1 MEKKGIDLMNL
12 LDEAY
17 QQSVLVVERCMHAI
31 GAKASALSEGYNQVF
46 ARDSIITFLGA
57 SFVENKA
64 FRDAFKITLETLSK
78 YQSGLGMIPLSVDVD
93 RPAIEPNQGAVD
105 SNPWY
110 VIGQSVYYARYKDL
124 PFLKSH
130 LEAIKKAMLWLEYQD
145 SNNCGLLEV
154 QEAADWGDLYANR
167 GNVLYDNVLYYKALV
182 EYAKILELCGESG
195 VAYRLRAEEVK
206 FKLNLLLW
214 PGDVEEKTR
223 IVNERGYSQEWLR
236 IIRMSTELYWFG
248 KFYLPYAAFRD
259 FGYHCDALGNS
270 LAILFGI
277 ADDAK
282 ADAIVNHFVQTGMNK
297 PYPIMA
303 NYPPIMPGDKDWRE
317 YYRNAHLNL
326 QYQYHNGGIWPF
338 IGGFYV
344 AALMK
349 AGRKD
354 FAKAE
359 LENLAKA
366 NSIGKRFEWEFNEW
380 LNGRSGMPS
389 GMAYQAWSAGM
400 YIFAYR
406 SVLDEEA
413 FLEVL

>member
-1 MEKKGIDLMNL
+1 MNIIE
-12 LDEAY
+12 EAY
-17 QQSVLVVERCMHAI
+17 RQSIHVVEQCMHAI

-57 SFVENKA
+57 SLVENEVFKNS
-64 FRDAFKITLETLSK
+64 FRNTLDTLSK
-78 YQSGLGMIPLSVDVD
+78 YQSRLGMIPLSVDVNK
-93 RPAIEPNQGAVD
+93 PGIESSQGAVD

-110 VIGQSVYYARYKDL
+110 VIGHGVYYKRYKDMD
-124 PFLKSH
+124 FLRRN
-130 LEAIKKAMLWLEYQD
+130 LESIKKAMLWLEYQD

-167 GNVLYDNVLYYKALV
+167 GNVLYDNVLYVKALV
-182 EYAKILELCGESG
+182 EYSNILELSGESG
-195 VAYRLRAEEVK
+195 EESLSKAEDVK
-206 FKLNLLLW
+206 TKLNLLLW
-214 PGDVEEKTR
+214 PGDVEEKTK
-223 IVNERGYSQEWLR
+223 IVNENGYCQEWLR
-236 IIRMSTELYWFG
+236 IIRMSSELYWFG
-248 KFYLPYAAFRD
+248 KFYLPYASFRD
-259 FGYHCDALGNS
+259 FGHHCDALGNS
-270 LAILFGI
+270 LAILFDI
-277 ADDAK
+277 ADDVK
-282 ADAIVNHFVQTGMNK
+282 ANTIIDHFTQTGMNK

-338 IGGFYV
+338 VGGFYV

-349 AGRKD
+349 AGKKE
-354 FAKAE
+354 FAIEE

-366 NSIGKRFEWEFNEW
+366 NQIGRRFDWEFNEW

-400 YIFAYR
+400 YIFAYKC
-406 SVLDEEA
+406 VMDDEMIRKI
-413 FLEVL
+413 